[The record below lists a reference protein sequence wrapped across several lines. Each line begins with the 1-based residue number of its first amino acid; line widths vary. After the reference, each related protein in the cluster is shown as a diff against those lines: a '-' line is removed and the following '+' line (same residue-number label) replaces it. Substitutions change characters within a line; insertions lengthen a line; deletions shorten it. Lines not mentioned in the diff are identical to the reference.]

1 LRSKRWKWLGLGALV
16 AIAVGTAV
24 VAERRRRHWR
34 EYDTAEIRTR
44 LQERFAG
51 LDP

>member
-1 LRSKRWKWLGLGALV
+1 MV

-34 EYDTAEIRTR
+34 EYDAGTIRAR

-51 LDP
+51 LEP